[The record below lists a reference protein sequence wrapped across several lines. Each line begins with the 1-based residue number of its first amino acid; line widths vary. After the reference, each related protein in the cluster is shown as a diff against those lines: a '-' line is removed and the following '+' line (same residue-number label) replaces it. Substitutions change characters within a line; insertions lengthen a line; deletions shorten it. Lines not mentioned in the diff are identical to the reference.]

1 MRYQN
6 VKLMLPLLVAISAG
20 CTTMGTGSASTPSGG
35 SPTTFSWKSSDGV
48 SGTMSATVA
57 DGTVYSGQ
65 FFQVTQDTTVDG
77 VAPLWDGWYSGWRG
91 AAYWDAGPST
101 DFIRHYTGR
110 VVANLAT
117 PSATH
122 MRCQFQLVHPSDGM
136 AGGGSGQ
143 CQLPDGKTVDAIFPA
158 A

>member
-1 MRYQN
+1 
-6 VKLMLPLLVAISAG
+6 LPAFIDYRDHLAI
-20 CTTMGTGSASTPSGG
+20 
-35 SPTTFSWKSSDGV
+35 
-48 SGTMSATVA
+48 
-57 DGTVYSGQ
+57 
-65 FFQVTQDTTVDG
+65 FQVGTAEIAVDEMVARVKHRDSFDVIEDFGLELPIRMIAALLG
-77 VAPLWDGWYSGWRG
+77 VEAHNYSDMRKAADAVVQGMNGSKRHGWRG

-101 DFIRHYTGR
+101 DFIRHYSGR